1 MANTQDIRRRIKS
14 IRNTAQITKAM
25 QMVAASK
32 MRRAQQQALAGR
44 PYAALMNRVLVS
56 LQKRTDPTLHPL
68 LHIREVKKELVLIIS
83 TDKGLAGALNTNLFR
98 EASNFDASK
107 TAFVVTGKKARQFV
121 ARTKRELLADFE
133 LKDSPSFVDTKAISK
148 FAAEKFLSR
157 EVDKVS
163 VLYTH
168 FINTINQRAVV
179 QTLLPISNFDL
190 AKSVAAEAKGTETTG
205 KIGSATVQVEGSAE
219 DVDPM
224 LGYIF
229 EPSAEVVL
237 DAMLPYYIQYQVF
250 QMILDARASEHS
262 ARMVAMKNATDNA
275 NQFIKDLTLE
285 YNKMRQA
292 GITTELLEIATA
304 QMALGG

>member
-14 IRNTAQITKAM
+14 IRSTAQITKAM

-32 MRRAQQQALAGR
+32 MRRAQQNALAGR

-56 LQKRTDPTLHPL
+56 LQKRTDPTFHPL
-68 LHIREVKKELVLIIS
+68 LQIRELKKELVLIIS

-98 EASNFDASK
+98 EAANFDQTK
-107 TAFVVTGKKARQFV
+107 TAFMVAGKKARLFIG
-121 ARTKRELLADFE
+121 RSKRELLADFE
-133 LKDSPSFVDTKAISK
+133 LKDAPSFVETKPLSK
-148 FAAEKFLSR
+148 FCIEKFLAR
-157 EVDKVS
+157 DVDKVS

-168 FINTINQRAVV
+168 FINTINQKPLL
-179 QTLLPISNFDL
+179 QTLLPISAFDL
-190 AKSVAAEAKGTETTG
+190 PKGEKT
-205 KIGSATVQVEGSAE
+205 EGS

-224 LGYIF
+224 IGYVF
-229 EPSAEVVL
+229 EPNALEVL
-237 DAMLPYYIQYQVF
+237 DVMLPYYIEYQVY

-262 ARMVAMKNATDNA
+262 SRMVAMKNATDNA

-304 QMALGG
+304 QMALGN

>member
-1 MANTQDIRRRIKS
+1 MASTQDIRRLIKS
-14 IRNTAQITKAM
+14 IRNIGQLTKAM

-32 MRRAQQQALAGR
+32 MRKAQQHALAGR
-44 PYAALMNRVLVS
+44 PYAALMNKVLVS
-56 LQKRTDPTLHPL
+56 LQKRTDATLHPL
-68 LHIREVKKELVLIIS
+68 LEVRDLKKELVLIIS
-83 TDKGLAGALNTNLFR
+83 TDKGLAGSLNTNLFR
-98 EASNFDASK
+98 EAANFDQAK

-133 LKDSPSFVDTKAISK
+133 LKDSPSFVETKAISK
-148 FAAEKFLSR
+148 FCTEKFLNR

-168 FINTINQRAVV
+168 FINTINQKQVM
-179 QTLLPISNFDL
+179 QTLLPISGFHLPKGEKNED
-190 AKSVAAEAKGTETTG
+190 AAAE
-205 KIGSATVQVEGSAE
+205 
-219 DVDPM
+219 VDPM
-224 LGYIF
+224 LGYVF
-229 EPSAEVVL
+229 EPSAELVL
-237 DAMLPYYIQYQVF
+237 DAVLPYYIQYQVF
-250 QMILDARASEHS
+250 QMILDERASEHS